1 MIFRPRT
8 PYQPDFL
15 LMTILIILLC
25 IVTLILLITWV
36 KVSPFLAFLIVSI
49 LTGLL
54 LGIPPGEVTR
64 AIETGL
70 GDMLGGL
77 VIIIVLGAMLG
88 KLVAETG
95 AAQQITAVLM
105 RLFGTRKIQWALMCT
120 GFVVGIP
127 LFYNVGFVLLVPLI
141 FAVSYQYKLNAV
153 YIGIPMLAAL
163 SVTHG
168 FLPPHPSP
176 TALVGQLNA
185 DMGLTLIYGF
195 FLAIP
200 AIIIAGP
207 VFARSLTRIEA
218 KPLPTFQAEPI
229 PEEKLPGKFNSFFSA
244 LLPVLLL
251 AVSAIVLLNWKTNG
265 LTQEIIGFL
274 ADPSIVMILSL
285 AYASYAIGLSNGHSV
300 KQVMGFYT
308 DAIKDVAPILLIVG
322 GAGALKQIF
331 VDSGVST
338 ELVSGLQSW
347 SIHPLI
353 LGWLIAGII
362 RVCIGSA
369 TVAGLTAAGIL
380 APLMGR
386 IDVDP
391 NLMVLSVGAG
401 SLLFSHVN
409 DSGFWMYKEYFNL
422 SIKDTIRSWSVMETI
437 VSVVGLVGALILD
450 LFI

>member
-1 MIFRPRT
+1 MS
-8 PYQPDFL
+8 L
-15 LMTILIILLC
+15 LIILLC
-25 IVTLILLITWV
+25 IVILVLLITWARLN
-36 KVSPFLAFLIVSI
+36 PFLAFIIVSI

-54 LGIPPGEVTR
+54 LGVPLQEVTT
-64 AIETGL
+64 IVEQGI
-70 GDMLGGL
+70 GGMLGGL
-77 VIIIVLGAMLG
+77 VIVIVLGAMLG

-95 AAQQITAVLM
+95 AAQKITNVLM
-105 RLFGTRKIQWALMCT
+105 SVFGEKKIQWALMTT

-141 FAVSYQYKLNAV
+141 FSVSYQFKIKAV

-195 FLAIP
+195 CLAVP
-200 AIIIAGP
+200 AIILAGP
-207 VFARSLTRIEA
+207 VFAKTLRNIDA
-218 KPLPTFQAEPI
+218 KPLKTFQAEAK
-229 PEEKLPGKFNSFFSA
+229 PEDQLPGAFNSFFSA
-244 LLPVLLL
+244 LLPVFLLGGAALVQLFWAPAGL
-251 AVSAIVLLNWKTNG
+251 AG
-265 LTQEIIGFL
+265 QIIGFIG
-274 ADPSIVMILSL
+274 DPSIVMILAL
-285 AYASYAIGLSNGHSV
+285 AYATYSIGLQQGYGM
-300 KQVMGFYT
+300 KGVMEFYT
-308 DAIKDVAPILLIVG
+308 DAIKDISPILLIVA
-322 GAGALKQIF
+322 GAGALKQVF
-331 VDSGVST
+331 VVSGVSI
-338 ELVSGLQSW
+338 ELVSGLQDMN
-347 SIHPLI
+347 IHPLV
-353 LGWLIAGII
+353 LGWLIAAII

-380 APLMGR
+380 APVMGQV
-386 IDVDP
+386 DVDP

-437 VSVVGLVGALILD
+437 VSVVGLIGVMILD
-450 LFI
+450 LII